1 MKRIITINDVK
12 TLKSG
17 VSNGGNW
24 TLYAVIDE
32 NGNKYTTF
40 SGKYLNMIGK
50 KVEIEYETSEREY
63 NGKKYVDYKIVNKN
77 VNNRETEILNLLKEI
92 KEGINVILYHL
103 NEEHIDKQI
112 KDIGNLYK
120 EIDEETD

>member
-1 MKRIITINDVK
+1 MKKTIIINDVK

-17 VSNGGNW
+17 VSNGRNW

-40 SGKYLNMIGK
+40 SGRYLEMIGK

-63 NGKKYVDYKIVNKN
+63 NGKKYTDYKIVNKN
-77 VNNRETEILNLLKEI
+77 VNNKETEILNLLKEI
-92 KEGINVILYHL
+92 KEGVDAILFHL
-103 NEEHIDKQI
+103 ENDTNNKIQQ
-112 KDIGNLYK
+112 
-120 EIDEETD
+120 TDTLDGE

>member
-1 MKRIITINDVK
+1 MKKTITINDVK

-17 VSNGGNW
+17 VSNGRNW

-40 SGKYLNMIGK
+40 NGKYLDMIGK
-50 KVEIEYETSEREY
+50 RVEIEYEASEREY
-63 NGKKYVDYKIVNKN
+63 NGKKYTDYKIVNKN
-77 VNNRETEILNLLKEI
+77 VDSKEETEILNLLKEI
-92 KEGINVILYHL
+92 KEGINVILYNL

-112 KDIGNLYK
+112 KDI
-120 EIDEETD
+120 IDKQIKDI

>member
-1 MKRIITINDVK
+1 MKKTIKINDVK

-17 VSNGGNW
+17 VSNGRNW

-40 SGKYLNMIGK
+40 NGRYLGMVGKR
-50 KVEIEYETSEREY
+50 VEIEYETSEREY
-63 NGKKYVDYKIVNKN
+63 NGKKYIDFKIVDKN
-77 VNNRETEILNLLKEI
+77 VNSKETEIFNLLKEI
-92 KEGINVILYHL
+92 KEGINVILYNL

-112 KDIGNLYK
+112 KDI
-120 EIDEETD
+120 IDKQIKDI